1 MDSKYRDHEI
11 DAKGRSIRE
20 GRVGLI
26 VAGSLITGFVVA
38 LILVIGPF
46 GGAQEHVIMGT
57 ALLGFALGWALLA
70 VLSTRWSN
78 QPQRWAIVP
87 AALMALA
94 GARRPRFKRAG
105 RGM

>member
-38 LILVIGPF
+38 RPRDRPVRRSSGTRDHGHRPTRMGSRLGVIGGAIDTLEPSTAAVGNRA
-46 GGAQEHVIMGT
+46 GGAHG
-57 ALLGFALGWALLA
+57 
-70 VLSTRWSN
+70 S
-78 QPQRWAIVP
+78 
-87 AALMALA
+87 
-94 GARRPRFKRAG
+94 RRRMPPDFQA
-105 RGM
+105 